1 MARRR
6 ATPGSAPEGPGPV
19 PGGVQTPLTE
29 VQTPLRPEVKQPP
42 PEEPPSPAGIKTRG
56 QAPRAPEKPS
66 LPQPIRKV
74 PVPSLVGK
82 NREWGRNIL
91 IDQGLQE
98 GEVIT
103 RQADRESGTI
113 IEQDPDAGDSGTAG
127 HPGETGNVCKEGPMA
142 LGGYSRGSAGSSGR
156 RVLWGETI
164 AKNLASP
171 GHPDQAEN
179 RYGDSALCP
188 GCPPA
193 FGYGSAF
200 ETRHRSGATRPQSRR
215 PSGPGRRGEAMNTAP
230 LTLNQFFSLQDK
242 ELSPDRSPPSSPA
255 SRCRQ

>member
-1 MARRR
+1 MTVPDLRGQTQDQGRRTLARTGQEVCEGVGLRMGR
-6 ATPGSAPEGPGPV
+6 VARITSNQTPGTVVRQDPVAEKKVRCGWAVNLWLAAAPPPAAPPEGPGPV

-42 PEEPPSPAGIKTRG
+42 PEEPPSPPGIKTRG

-113 IEQDPDAGDSGTAG
+113 IEQDPDAGDSGAAG
-127 HPGETGNVCKEGPMA
+127 HPGETGNVLREGTEKEPHRP
-142 LGGYSRGSAGSSGR
+142 GG
-156 RVLWGETI
+156 L
-164 AKNLASP
+164 
-171 GHPDQAEN
+171 
-179 RYGDSALCP
+179 
-188 GCPPA
+188 
-193 FGYGSAF
+193 
-200 ETRHRSGATRPQSRR
+200 
-215 PSGPGRRGEAMNTAP
+215 
-230 LTLNQFFSLQDK
+230 FSLVCWQFW
-242 ELSPDRSPPSSPA
+242 A
-255 SRCRQ
+255 AGIMG